1 MAPQVWLI
9 TGATSGIGAALVDH
23 LIARGDKVIASG
35 RKVQERLGHLQSE
48 RLALLELDITAN
60 FDEIQ
65 TKVKKAWGIFG
76 NIDVLM
82 NNAGMSIMKS
92 LEESD
97 EALVNTVFQVNLF
110 GHMRV
115 TRATLPF
122 LRAQGHGCIAFT
134 SSGTSWA
141 PIPFMT
147 LYASSK
153 AALSSYAEGLHKEV
167 RHSGIRCVSFE
178 CGGFPTNLG
187 QSRDSA
193 AEFGSTGRAID
204 GYTALF
210 NSMVTKFMTDPMV
223 LMPGD
228 VSKAAATIDDV
239 INGNNLAAGKPW
251 VARVAIGSDGIVW
264 AQQRCK
270 EMQDLLEAWK
280 DVSCSTDREGATGAG
295 ALEVMH
301 EYITI
306 LETGH

>member
-23 LIARGDKVIASG
+23 LLARGDKVIASG

-48 RLALLELDITAN
+48 RLALLELDITA
-60 FDEIQ
+60 DLAEIQ
-65 TKVKKAWGIFG
+65 AKIKKAWDIFG

-82 NNAGMSIMKS
+82 NNAGMSALKS
-92 LEESD
+92 VEESD
-97 EALVNTVFQVNLF
+97 EALINTMFQVNLF

-115 TRATLPF
+115 TQAILPL

-134 SSGTSWA
+134 SSGTAWA
-141 PIPFMT
+141 AIPFMT

-167 RHSGIRCVSFE
+167 RPLGIRCVAFE
-178 CGGFPTNLG
+178 CGGFPTSLG
-187 QSRDSA
+187 QPRDSSA
-193 AEFGSTGRAID
+193 GFGSIGSAIE
-204 GYTALF
+204 GYATPL
-210 NSMVTKFMTDPMV
+210 NSLLTKMMKNAMD

-228 VSKAAATIDDV
+228 LSKAATTIGDV
-239 INGNNLAAGKPW
+239 VKRENLAAGKPRA
-251 VARVAIGSDGIVW
+251 VRVAIGSDGTGW
-264 AQQRCK
+264 AQQKCE
-270 EMQDLLEAWK
+270 EMQKLLKDWK
-280 DVSCSTDREGATGAG
+280 DISRSTDRDGTTGAE

-306 LETGH
+306 VETEH